1 MFPKST
7 NTVYTPCSGKACK
20 KHYFIKTLTPRPTL
34 SRLEHKN
41 HMVLLDRAN
50 CRKHNILTRN
60 ISKSGMLTLVAMC
73 PDAPY
78 FINLLSLRYMNS
90 QRYEPSVPILRVMP
104 IHWNTVTNTMPIT
117 TSFCSQKE
125 NNISVLV

>member
-1 MFPKST
+1 
-7 NTVYTPCSGKACK
+7 
-20 KHYFIKTLTPRPTL
+20 
-34 SRLEHKN
+34 
-41 HMVLLDRAN
+41 MVLLDRAN

-78 FINLLSLRYMNS
+78 FINLLSLMPDDFTCQGES

-104 IHWNTVTNTMPIT
+104 IH
-117 TSFCSQKE
+117 
-125 NNISVLV
+125 